1 MSDPRETRL
10 PPFLALNH
18 RGKTPV
24 FVDIIPAPPA
34 DSTNDSGPS
43 TTININE
50 SLAILQYLETYHS
63 PDIPLLPPLSQRQQ
77 RALVLARMQ
86 ETENL
91 HYAYDDL
98 EDAHFAASNKTE
110 PLTSVRRAELI
121 LAVHKELDF
130 WEVYAAQTDFIA
142 GEAFGL
148 ADCAFFPI
156 LAYMVHRG
164 FEWRRPRPRA
174 DDGHISSKPRRTAK
188 GKIIPGGYDEVDAW
202 PHLKAYF
209 ERVWNRNGA
218 NGCAQKAQPDG
229 WHVRGKANV
238 WKGTTGNA
246 KPLKKGV
253 PRPSL
258 PG

>member
-10 PPFLALNH
+10 PHFLALNH

-24 FVDIIPAPPA
+24 FVDTIPASPA
-34 DSTNDSGPS
+34 DSTDGSIPP
-43 TTININE
+43 TTINVNE
-50 SLAILQYLETYHS
+50 SLAILQYLETYHKL
-63 PDIPLLPPLSQRQQ
+63 DIPLLPPLSQRKE
-77 RALVLARMQ
+77 RALALARMQ

-110 PLTSVRRAELI
+110 PLTSARRAELI

-130 WEVYAAQTDFIA
+130 WEVYAAQAEFIA
-142 GEAFGL
+142 GKAFGL

-164 FEWRRPRPRA
+164 FEWRRPRPRT
-174 DDGHISSKPRRTAK
+174 DNSKPRRTAK
-188 GKIIPGGYDEVDAW
+188 GKIIPGHDEVDAW

-209 ERVWNRNGA
+209 ERVWNRNDA

-229 WHVRGKANV
+229 WHGRGKANV
-238 WKGTTGNA
+238 WRGTTGNA
-246 KPLKKGV
+246 KPLKKSV
-253 PRPSL
+253 PRPSQS
-258 PG
+258 G